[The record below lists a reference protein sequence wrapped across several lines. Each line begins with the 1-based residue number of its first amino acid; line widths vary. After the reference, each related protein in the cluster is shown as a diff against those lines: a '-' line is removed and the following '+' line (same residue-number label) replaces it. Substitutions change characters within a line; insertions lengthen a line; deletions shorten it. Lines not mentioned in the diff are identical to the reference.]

1 MVHLNPYTRSVGGGA
16 GSEKRIR
23 VSTQPLAMPKTEEI
37 KCLNP
42 ACELDMFENHY
53 TYDVP
58 DDLSVDDLQCPY
70 CGETDSLERI
80 EL

>member
-1 MVHLNPYTRSVGGGA
+1 
-16 GSEKRIR
+16 
-23 VSTQPLAMPKTEEI
+23 MPATKEI
-37 KCLNP
+37 KCLND

-58 DDLSVDDLQCPY
+58 EDHSVSDLSCPY
-70 CGETDSLERI
+70 CNETESLELI